1 MNLPVPTVIS
11 QKETPKK
18 LKGKKGPYR
27 QSLKK
32 TEGEKKAQTVSLSKK
47 LKGKKRPKPSVSQKK
62 LKGKKGPNRQSL
74 KKTEGEKKAQ
84 TVSLSKKLKGKK
96 KVQTVSLSD
105 ALLHAYG
112 TWAE

>member
-47 LKGKKRPKPSVSQKK
+47 LKGKK
-62 LKGKKGPNRQSL
+62 
-74 KKTEGEKKAQ
+74 
-84 TVSLSKKLKGKK
+84 